1 MKILRKS
8 IAILLAIAM
17 ILSVMSIG
25 VFAAET
31 PKVTV
36 SFAVDKTQVKIG
48 GSVLV
53 SVNVIASQN
62 DLATSF
68 TSVKVGYDSTNYS
81 AEVVSSEAGVTAT
94 VDPGTN
100 ELKAGTTAAFT
111 LRASEITFAKFRL
124 TPKVTSEVASKEIL
138 TIGENPAK
146 FMAADYSAYDTTV
159 GSSPLVAI
167 KQGFDVASAVAVKDS
182 TEVTKAAPIAVGI
195 GTTLA
200 KAVEGVTA
208 TLKDSTGT
216 KTDIGYTIDW
226 DENTNY
232 KPDDTAAAQE
242 VTGKVSVDGTKT
254 ANATAE
260 PVQVKAYIKVGK
272 IALDEEGVVVDTI
285 TAKTYQK
292 AADDATVKSISA
304 ADVATAVNNEYRTVD
319 VKKGEYTGKA
329 NISWSA
335 ASDAAPLDLTKV
347 TDDEGNSANVVT
359 LTGTLTVPD
368 NSEYFKNGT
377 SDKTVTMNVKVV
389 PAEIT
394 GSKFSVDNAAQYGN
408 AKVTFTIPGAEVN
421 GKKVTAYMYT
431 QLTTDGKIDETSLA
445 KKDKVEGK
453 VNTDEIKATVTSEE
467 GAPVTYEDYTGSL
480 QFPSFDSLG
489 LTTNNKFYVVLKVD
503 TATVKNG
510 EDMYVESYVLPESN
524 RRPGSSGGNSGG
536 TVVVK
541 KHDVKVTE
549 GTNGTATVDK
559 EAKVG
564 DTVKVDVKPN
574 EGYKVKEI
582 IVKTADGK
590 TVEVDQ
596 KNRTFVMPDG
606 DVTVEVVYEEGTEE
620 PTVADGKFTDVPDT
634 FWAAADIYTLKEAGI
649 INGKSD
655 KEFDPEGKVTR
666 AEFTKMIVNLF
677 GVKASQNTV
686 AFTDCKADDWFTP
699 FVAAAVEAGY
709 VKGITDTE
717 FAPDKTITREE
728 ACTILGRAYAK
739 TSDKALNFTDASGIS
754 DFATAYVALLVD
766 MGYVNGYEDGT
777 FLPKNEITRAE
788 AAKII
793 ASAFRAA
800 EKAKTEVTEDKTEAK
815 DNADADVKADD
826 KTDAKADDKAEVK
839 ADDKTDAKADA
850 KTDAKADNGEKPEK

>member
-1 MKILRKS
+1 MRNLKKISAVFLVV
-8 IAILLAIAM
+8 AMLLSLVTINVFADTNNV
-17 ILSVMSIG
+17 LSVK
-25 VFAAET
+25 FKAA
-31 PKVTV
+31 
-36 SFAVDKTQVKIG
+36 DKTTVVTSQKG
-48 GSVLV
+48 GKVVYADICVTPGEYDAIQIKFTSGAAAAINKKTDITLGEFPGAAATVVGNLLTLAFGEPGEKVVVTDETTPLATIKMTLPSTEGNKNIVDFTDKCNYTKLSVNSKPITFETISDGMIDILPTFTGTKAIPSEAAVEVGVGADIASVLK
-53 SVNVIASQN
+53 SKNI
-62 DLATSF
+62 
-68 TSVKVGYDSTNYS
+68 
-81 AEVVSSEAGVTAT
+81 TAT
-94 VDPGTN
+94 VTNGKTAGETDYKAETGYAITNWTDTSATKYDINDP
-100 ELKAGTTAAFT
+100 KAGTYTFTGTVTGDSENKAAQFET
-111 LRASEITFAKFRL
+111 LPTEA
-124 TPKVTSEVASKEIL
+124 VTV
-138 TIGENPAK
+138 
-146 FMAADYSAYDTTV
+146 TV
-159 GSSPLVAI
+159 GQIDLSSTAENKGFTIADVEPLVYQKTEAKDGETHSVTADAI
-167 KQGFDVASAVAVKDS
+167 KEAANNTENKKKTTTITNSNDKIAKETANIVWDVKEGASLNTDVL
-182 TEVTKAAPIAVGI
+182 
-195 GTTLA
+195 TTTDESNKVVL
-200 KAVEGVTA
+200 EGVV
-208 TLKDSTGT
+208 STT
-216 KTDIGYTIDW
+216 
-226 DENTNY
+226 EPTNY
-232 KPDDTAAAQE
+232 K
-242 VTGKVSVDGTKT
+242 
-254 ANATAE
+254 
-260 PVQVKAYIKVGK
+260 
-272 IALDEEGVVVDTI
+272 
-285 TAKTYQK
+285 
-292 AADDATVKSISA
+292 
-304 ADVATAVNNEYRTVD
+304 
-319 VKKGEYTGKA
+319 
-329 NISWSA
+329 
-335 ASDAAPLDLTKV
+335 
-347 TDDEGNSANVVT
+347 NSAKIT
-359 LTGTLTVPD
+359 M
-368 NSEYFKNGT
+368 
-377 SDKTVTMNVKVV
+377 TVTVV

-421 GKKVTAYMYT
+421 GKKVSAYMYT
-431 QLTTDGKIDETSLA
+431 KLTTDGKIDESSLVA
-445 KKDKVEGK
+445 NSKVE
-453 VNTDEIKATVTSEE
+453 TEEITAEVSSEE
-467 GAPVTYEDYTGSL
+467 GATPVTYKDYTGSL
-480 QFPSFDSLG
+480 QFASFDSLG
-489 LTTNNKFYVVLKVD
+489 LKTNDKFYVVLKVD

-739 TSDKALNFTDASGIS
+739 TSDKALNFTDASEIS

-800 EKAKTEVTEDKTEAK
+800 EKAKTEV
-815 DNADADVKADD
+815 
-826 KTDAKADDKAEVK
+826 K

-850 KTDAKADNGEKPEK
+850 KTDAKADNGETPEK

>member
-1 MKILRKS
+1 MKFLKKGF
-8 IAILLAIAM
+8 AFLLVFAVLI
-17 ILSVMSIG
+17 SSIG
-25 VFAAET
+25 VGVFATPADDDIVGLYITRDNENVGQGRDVTYTLAFKALKQDSFKLNSGQIVVQFDKDKYSVSVPEILAEAQQSDVAIQNG
-31 PKVTV
+31 KVTIMPTPATGFSATNSGTLMMKLKFTVAANAEAATGV
-36 SFAVDKTQVKIG
+36 SPFTVTKAKAADAEDIDVKTYIDTVPTINILAADKITG
-48 GSVLV
+48 T
-53 SVNVIASQN
+53 A
-62 DLATSF
+62 
-68 TSVKVGYDSTNYS
+68 
-81 AEVVSSEAGVTAT
+81 TAT
-94 VDPGTN
+94 VTDKTIGTDVKDILPATVQVTTSEKNSAVVGTQVSVEWDTAEFNNKLLTEQTVTGTIKVTDPITVAEN
-100 ELKAGTTAAFT
+100 LKATAKVTLKPIAGTVPTDLKAD
-111 LRASEITFAKFRL
+111 LKQ
-124 TPKVTSEVASKEIL
+124 PKVAPSTAEEKL
-138 TIGENPAK
+138 N
-146 FMAADYSAYDTTV
+146 
-159 GSSPLVAI
+159 
-167 KQGFDVASAVAVKDS
+167 AVKDIL
-182 TEVTKAAPIAVGI
+182 P
-195 GTTLA
+195 TTLD
-200 KAVEGVTA
+200 
-208 TLKDSTGT
+208 LKQGDI
-216 KTDIGYTIDW
+216 TD
-226 DENTNY
+226 
-232 KPDDTAAAQE
+232 
-242 VTGKVSVDGTKT
+242 KVSVTW
-254 ANATAE
+254 N
-260 PVQVKAYIKVGK
+260 
-272 IALDEEGVVVDTI
+272 
-285 TAKTYQK
+285 
-292 AADDATVKSISA
+292 DATTYPTTNAIGDKFTVKGNVN
-304 ADVATAVNNEYRTVD
+304 ADSENGLFKFAATAVEA
-319 VKKGEYTGKA
+319 E
-329 NISWSA
+329 
-335 ASDAAPLDLTKV
+335 V
-347 TDDEGNSANVVT
+347 TIVTPEVEG
-359 LTGTLTVPD
+359 GT
-368 NSEYFKNGT
+368 
-377 SDKTVTMNVKVV
+377 
-389 PAEIT
+389 IT
-394 GSKFSVDNAAQYGN
+394 VDNAAKYGN
-408 AKVTFTIPGAEVN
+408 ATVKFTIPAAAGLKKDDEITASIYAQDGATKGIAATALETSAPIKVTEEETGKEYTNSIKFSSFDTLKLDTNNVFYVKVFVN
-421 GKKVTAYMYT
+421 GAPLLNGT
-431 QLTTDGKIDETSLA
+431 GKDA
-445 KKDKVEGK
+445 KD
-453 VNTDEIKATVTSEE
+453 
-467 GAPVTYEDYTGSL
+467 
-480 QFPSFDSLG
+480 
-489 LTTNNKFYVVLKVD
+489 
-503 TATVKNG
+503 
-510 EDMYVESYVLPESN
+510 YVESYVLPESN
-524 RRPGSSGGNSGG
+524 RRPNNGGGNSGG

-620 PTVADGKFTDVPDT
+620 PTVSDGKFTDVPDT

-826 KTDAKADDKAEVK
+826 KTDAKADDKTEVK

-850 KTDAKADNGEKPEK
+850 KTDAKADDGETPEK

>member
-1 MKILRKS
+1 MKFLKKGF
-8 IAILLAIAM
+8 AFLLVFAVLI
-17 ILSVMSIG
+17 SSIG
-25 VFAAET
+25 VGVFATPADDDIVGLYITRDNENVGQGRDVTYTLVFKALKQDNVNLNSAQIVVKFDKDKYTVSVPEILAEAKTNEIGTADGEVSLFTT
-31 PKVTV
+31 PSNGFIAKNTGTLMMKLKFTVAANAEAATGVSPFTVTTAKPLDTEDIDVKTYIDTVPTINILAADKITGTATATVTDKTIGTDVKDILPATVQVTTSEKNSAVVGTQVSVEWDTTEFNNKLLTEQTVTGTIKVKDPITVAENLKATAKVTLKPITV
-36 SFAVDKTQVKIG
+36 ATVPVQTIEVPTQETAPTGDAIKTLLAKYLPAKFTMENADKTISDEFEIDWTNAVYTDFNNTLNATYNITGGKVKAKTG
-48 GSVLV
+48 
-53 SVNVIASQN
+53 AKFTFTN
-62 DLATSF
+62 DS
-68 TSVKVGYDSTNYS
+68 
-81 AEVVSSEAGVTAT
+81 VTAT
-94 VDPGTN
+94 V
-100 ELKAGTTAAFT
+100 
-111 LRASEITFAKFRL
+111 
-124 TPKVTSEVASKEIL
+124 
-138 TIGENPAK
+138 
-146 FMAADYSAYDTTV
+146 TV
-159 GSSPLVAI
+159 VP
-167 KQGFDVASAVAVKDS
+167 
-182 TEVTKAAPIAVGI
+182 
-195 GTTLA
+195 
-200 KAVEGVTA
+200 
-208 TLKDSTGT
+208 
-216 KTDIGYTIDW
+216 
-226 DENTNY
+226 N
-232 KPDDTAAAQE
+232 
-242 VTGKVSVDGTKT
+242 
-254 ANATAE
+254 
-260 PVQVKAYIKVGK
+260 K
-272 IALDEEGVVVDTI
+272 IE
-285 TAKTYQK
+285 
-292 AADDATVKSISA
+292 
-304 ADVATAVNNEYRTVD
+304 
-319 VKKGEYTGKA
+319 
-329 NISWSA
+329 
-335 ASDAAPLDLTKV
+335 
-347 TDDEGNSANVVT
+347 
-359 LTGTLTVPD
+359 
-368 NSEYFKNGT
+368 NGT
-377 SDKTVTMNVKVV
+377 IK
-389 PAEIT
+389 
-394 GSKFSVDNAAQYGN
+394 VDNASQYGN
-408 AKVTFTIPGAEVN
+408 AKVTFVVPEGTTINDGVTVEIYKAT
-421 GKKVTAYMYT
+421 KKE
-431 QLTTDGKIDETSLA
+431 DGTYELGDQITKKDSNKNDLA
-445 KKDKVEGK
+445 PVKVEKDKVAVGK
-453 VNTDEIKATVTSEE
+453 ENTVTM
-467 GAPVTYEDYTGSL
+467 
-480 QFPSFDSLG
+480 PSFDTLG
-489 LTTNNKFYVVLKVD
+489 LTTNEYFGIKVKVD
-503 TATVKNG
+503 SAYMFNNTGVKDSEG
-510 EDMYVESYVLPESN
+510 KDIQEEEVYSYVLPESN
-524 RRPGSSGGNSGG
+524 RRPNNGGGNSGG

-800 EKAKTEVTEDKTEAK
+800 EKAKTEV
-815 DNADADVKADD
+815 
-826 KTDAKADDKAEVK
+826 K

-850 KTDAKADNGEKPEK
+850 KTDAKADNGETPEK

>member
-167 KQGFDVASAVAVKDS
+167 KQGFDVSSAVAVKDS
-182 TEVTKAAPIAVGI
+182 TEVTNAAPIAVGI

-200 KAVEGVTA
+200 KAVEDVTA

-232 KPDDTAAAQE
+232 KPDDTAAVQE

-304 ADVATAVNNEYRTVD
+304 ADVAAAVNNEYRTVD

-347 TDDEGNSANVVT
+347 TDDGNSANVVT

-377 SDKTVTMNVKVV
+377 SVKTVTMNVKVV
-389 PAEIT
+389 PAEIS

-408 AKVTFTIPGAEVN
+408 AKVTFTIPGKDVT
-421 GKKVTAYMYT
+421 GKKVTAYLYNKVPT
-431 QLTTDGKIDETSLA
+431 KFDGTTEDGAVDMAETEAITLES
-445 KKDKVEGK
+445 KDGV
-453 VNTDEIKATVTSEE
+453 
-467 GAPVTYEDYTGSL
+467 YEDYTGSL
-480 QFPSFDSLG
+480 QFKSFDTLK
-489 LTTNNKFYVVLKVD
+489 LKTNDKFYVVVKAGDSKVTYKVFDENHVTED
-503 TATVKNG
+503 T
-510 EDMYVESYVLPESN
+510 DFYVESYVLPESN
-524 RRPGSSGGNSGG
+524 RRPNNGGG

-739 TSDKALNFTDASGIS
+739 TSDKALNFTDASEIS

-800 EKAKTEVTEDKTEAK
+800 EKAKTEV
-815 DNADADVKADD
+815 
-826 KTDAKADDKAEVK
+826 K

-850 KTDAKADNGEKPEK
+850 KTDAKADNGETPEK

>member
-1 MKILRKS
+1 MRNLKKISAVFLVV
-8 IAILLAIAM
+8 AMLLSLVTINVFADTNNV
-17 ILSVMSIG
+17 LSVK
-25 VFAAET
+25 FKAA
-31 PKVTV
+31 
-36 SFAVDKTQVKIG
+36 DKTTVVTSQKG
-48 GSVLV
+48 GKVVYADICVTPGEYDAIQIKFTSGAAAAINKKTDITLGEFPGAAATVVGNLLTLAFGEPGEKVVVTDETTPLATIKMTLPSTEGNKNIVDFTDKCNYTKLSVNSKPITFETISDGMIDILPTFTGTKAIPSEAAVEVGVGADIASVLK
-53 SVNVIASQN
+53 SKNI
-62 DLATSF
+62 
-68 TSVKVGYDSTNYS
+68 
-81 AEVVSSEAGVTAT
+81 TAT
-94 VDPGTN
+94 VTNGKTAGETDYKAETGYAITNWTDTSATKYDINDP
-100 ELKAGTTAAFT
+100 KAGTYTFTGTVTGDSENKAAQFET
-111 LRASEITFAKFRL
+111 LPTEA
-124 TPKVTSEVASKEIL
+124 VTV
-138 TIGENPAK
+138 
-146 FMAADYSAYDTTV
+146 TV
-159 GSSPLVAI
+159 GQIDLSSTAENKGFTIADVEPLVYQKTEAKDGETHSVTADAI
-167 KQGFDVASAVAVKDS
+167 KEAANNTENKKKTTTITNSNDKIAKETANIVWDVKEGASLNTDVL
-182 TEVTKAAPIAVGI
+182 
-195 GTTLA
+195 TTTDESNKVVL
-200 KAVEGVTA
+200 EGVV
-208 TLKDSTGT
+208 STT
-216 KTDIGYTIDW
+216 
-226 DENTNY
+226 EPTNY
-232 KPDDTAAAQE
+232 K
-242 VTGKVSVDGTKT
+242 
-254 ANATAE
+254 
-260 PVQVKAYIKVGK
+260 
-272 IALDEEGVVVDTI
+272 
-285 TAKTYQK
+285 
-292 AADDATVKSISA
+292 
-304 ADVATAVNNEYRTVD
+304 
-319 VKKGEYTGKA
+319 
-329 NISWSA
+329 
-335 ASDAAPLDLTKV
+335 
-347 TDDEGNSANVVT
+347 NSAKIT
-359 LTGTLTVPD
+359 M
-368 NSEYFKNGT
+368 
-377 SDKTVTMNVKVV
+377 TVTVV
-389 PAEIT
+389 PAKVD
-394 GSKFSVDNAAQYGN
+394 GSFSVDNAAQYGN
-408 AKVTFTIPGAEVN
+408 AKVTFTIPGKDVT
-421 GKKVTAYMYT
+421 GKKVTAYLYNKVPT
-431 QLTTDGKIDETSLA
+431 KFDGTTEDGAVDMAETEAITLES
-445 KKDKVEGK
+445 KDGV
-453 VNTDEIKATVTSEE
+453 
-467 GAPVTYEDYTGSL
+467 YEDYTGSL
-480 QFPSFDSLG
+480 QFKSFDTLK
-489 LTTNNKFYVVLKVD
+489 LKTNDKFYVVVKAGDSKVTYKVFDENHVTED
-503 TATVKNG
+503 T
-510 EDMYVESYVLPESN
+510 DFYVESYVLPESN
-524 RRPGSSGGNSGG
+524 RRPNNGGGNSGG

-620 PTVADGKFTDVPDT
+620 PTVVDGKFTDVPDT

-739 TSDKALNFTDASGIS
+739 TSDKALNFTDASEIS

-800 EKAKTEVTEDKTEAK
+800 EKAKTEV
-815 DNADADVKADD
+815 
-826 KTDAKADDKAEVK
+826 K

-850 KTDAKADNGEKPEK
+850 KTDAKADNGETPEK

>member
-1 MKILRKS
+1 MRSFKKIS
-8 IAILLAIAM
+8 AIVLTVAM
-17 ILSVMSIG
+17 ILSVVSISA
-25 VFAAET
+25 FAALGGTYDYNATYAIKNSSNKAITATKANKDVYVDVFVTANEYKNLAVTYAPLGNVVASDITVNYANYNEDGLVNPTNGQIKLAWTGKVVVTADKPLATIKIKVPADAAVGET
-31 PKVTV
+31 KLLEMKG
-36 SFAVDKTQVKIG
+36 FAVTANNESGNVDKDKWTNATINVAESFNVNHYSKAYTAGIGTSAADIIAALGDTATAYENADEATGKNAKVKVG
-48 GSVLV
+48 AWTAPTDFNADDTSKTYAFTAPVLV
-53 SVNVIASQN
+53 DENEDSLANVTANQTATATVTLGKI
-62 DLATSF
+62 DLATDTAVTTDAPSEKDYML
-68 TSVKVGYDSTNYS
+68 SKNAG
-81 AEVVSSEAGVTAT
+81 EV
-94 VDPGTN
+94 
-100 ELKAGTTAAFT
+100 KAGTAI
-111 LRASEITFAKFRL
+111 ASELPKTVKIKKGDKYEEEAAVTWTVKEGSKTELDL
-124 TPKVTSEVASKEIL
+124 TKLTSE
-138 TIGENPAK
+138 
-146 FMAADYSAYDTTV
+146 DTTNIVTLV
-159 GSSPLVAI
+159 GTITP
-167 KQGFDVASAVAVKDS
+167 SA
-182 TEVTKAAPIAVGI
+182 TNTNY
-195 GTTLA
+195 
-200 KAVEGVTA
+200 
-208 TLKDSTGT
+208 TGT
-216 KTDIGYTIDW
+216 KTV
-226 DENTNY
+226 EC
-232 KPDDTAAAQE
+232 
-242 VTGKVSVDGTKT
+242 
-254 ANATAE
+254 
-260 PVQVKAYIKVGK
+260 
-272 IALDEEGVVVDTI
+272 
-285 TAKTYQK
+285 
-292 AADDATVKSISA
+292 
-304 ADVATAVNNEYRTVD
+304 VA
-319 VKKGEYTGKA
+319 
-329 NISWSA
+329 
-335 ASDAAPLDLTKV
+335 
-347 TDDEGNSANVVT
+347 
-359 LTGTLTVPD
+359 
-368 NSEYFKNGT
+368 
-377 SDKTVTMNVKVV
+377 KVV

-394 GSKFSVDNAAQYGN
+394 GSKFSVDNAAQYGE
-408 AKVTFTIPGAEVN
+408 AEVTFTIPGAEVN

-431 QLTTDGKIDETSLA
+431 KLTTDGKIDETSLA

-510 EDMYVESYVLPESN
+510 EDMYVESYVLPEPN
-524 RRPGSSGGNSGG
+524 RRPNNGGGNSGG

-739 TSDKALNFTDASGIS
+739 TSDKALNFTDASEIS

-800 EKAKTEVTEDKTEAK
+800 EKAKTEV
-815 DNADADVKADD
+815 
-826 KTDAKADDKAEVK
+826 K

-850 KTDAKADNGEKPEK
+850 KTDAKADNGETPEK

>member
-1 MKILRKS
+1 MSKLKRS
-8 IAILLAIAM
+8 SAIVLVIAM
-17 ILSVMSIG
+17 LFSLLSINA
-25 VFAAET
+25 FAT
-31 PKVTV
+31 PTASV
-36 SFAVDKTQVKIG
+36 SFKFKQGTTEV
-48 GSVLV
+48 
-53 SVNVIASQN
+53 
-62 DLATSF
+62 
-68 TSVKVGYDSTNYS
+68 TSVKAGATVSVEIYVTPGKYTSISMSMNALTDIQEDDVKIDESIMTVGNIDGKYIGLDSKIGK
-81 AEVVSSEAGVTAT
+81 EVSSTTGKKVITVGNSPLATVTITIPADTKLESVDLLHFTDMACNDEADQDTGIESSVKATVGVTPVFTATTAKPFKAGVETPEVTVGLDTDKGTALNGITAT
-94 VDPGTN
+94 VYGTD
-100 ELKAGTTAAFT
+100 TA
-111 LRASEITFAKFRL
+111 K
-124 TPKVTSEVASKEIL
+124 EVE
-138 TIGENPAK
+138 P
-146 FMAADYSAYDTTV
+146 
-159 GSSPLVAI
+159 
-167 KQGFDVASAVAVKDS
+167 
-182 TEVTKAAPIAVGI
+182 
-195 GTTLA
+195 
-200 KAVEGVTA
+200 
-208 TLKDSTGT
+208 
-216 KTDIGYTIDW
+216 GYTISW
-226 DENTNY
+226 KEESTPAYNPKAAGSY
-232 KPDDTAAAQE
+232 KFKGD
-242 VTGKVSVDGTKT
+242 VVIDGNG
-254 ANATAE
+254 AATATTLTDAIT
-260 PVQVKAYIKVGK
+260 VTVKVDK
-272 IALDEEGVVVDTI
+272 INV
-285 TAKTYQK
+285 
-292 AADDATVKSISA
+292 ADDATIAAVENLQYQKTENDGTVAEATILADAAKRKTVK
-304 ADVATAVNNEYRTVD
+304 AT
-319 VKKGEYTGKA
+319 KGEYSTDLELSNWATSGATKTLDSKTLTTYDETTKAPKA
-329 NISWSA
+329 NFVTITA
-335 ASDAAPLDLTKV
+335 DATAKSDDKNFKGTKQV
-347 TDDEGNSANVVT
+347 TFYAV
-359 LTGTLTVPD
+359 
-368 NSEYFKNGT
+368 
-377 SDKTVTMNVKVV
+377 VV
-389 PAEIT
+389 PAEIS

-408 AKVTFTIPGAEVN
+408 AKVAFTIPGAEVN
-421 GKKVTAYMYT
+421 GKKVSAYMYT
-431 QLTTDGKIDETSLA
+431 KLTTDGKVDETSLVA
-445 KKDKVEGK
+445 NSKVE
-453 VNTDEIKATVTSEE
+453 TEEITAEVSSEE
-467 GAPVTYEDYTGSL
+467 GATPVTYKDYTGSL
-480 QFPSFDSLG
+480 QFASFDSLG
-489 LTTNNKFYVVLKVD
+489 LKTNDKFYVVLKVD

-524 RRPGSSGGNSGG
+524 RRPNNGGGNSGG

-620 PTVADGKFTDVPDT
+620 PTVSDGKFTDVPDT

-739 TSDKALNFTDASGIS
+739 TSDKALSFTDSSEIS

-850 KTDAKADNGEKPEK
+850 KTDAKADDGETPEK

>member
-1 MKILRKS
+1 MNKLKRS
-8 IAILLAIAM
+8 SAIVLVIAM
-17 ILSVMSIG
+17 LFSLLSINA
-25 VFAAET
+25 FAT
-31 PKVTV
+31 PTASV
-36 SFAVDKTQVKIG
+36 SFKVKQG
-48 GSVLV
+48 NAEV
-53 SVNVIASQN
+53 
-62 DLATSF
+62 
-68 TSVKVGYDSTNYS
+68 TSVKAGATVSVEVYVTQGEYKSVSLGLTALSNVDEENVSVDSNVFGDAIISENSIGIDSKIGKPNAEGVKTITIGNTPVATINITIPASTTDTNVNLLSIYDASCKYADGSMATIDKTVKATVGVTPVFT
-81 AEVVSSEAGVTAT
+81 ATTAKPFKAGVETSEVTVGLDTDKDTALDGITAT
-94 VDPGTN
+94 VYGTN
-100 ELKAGTTAAFT
+100 TA
-111 LRASEITFAKFRL
+111 K
-124 TPKVTSEVASKEIL
+124 EVE
-138 TIGENPAK
+138 P
-146 FMAADYSAYDTTV
+146 
-159 GSSPLVAI
+159 
-167 KQGFDVASAVAVKDS
+167 
-182 TEVTKAAPIAVGI
+182 
-195 GTTLA
+195 
-200 KAVEGVTA
+200 
-208 TLKDSTGT
+208 
-216 KTDIGYTIDW
+216 GYTISWKEESTPAYNPKVAGSYEFKGDVVI
-226 DENTNY
+226 DGNG
-232 KPDDTAAAQE
+232 AAIAGKLTDAIT
-242 VTGKVSVDGTKT
+242 VTVKVD
-254 ANATAE
+254 
-260 PVQVKAYIKVGK
+260 K
-272 IALDEEGVVVDTI
+272 INV
-285 TAKTYQK
+285 
-292 AADDATVKSISA
+292 ADDATIAAVENLQYQKTENDGTVAEATILADAAKRKTVK
-304 ADVATAVNNEYRTVD
+304 AT
-319 VKKGEYTGKA
+319 KGEYSTDLELSNWATSGATKTLDSKTLTTYDETTKAPKA
-329 NISWSA
+329 NFVTITA
-335 ASDAAPLDLTKV
+335 DATAKSDDKNFKGTKQV
-347 TDDEGNSANVVT
+347 TFYAV
-359 LTGTLTVPD
+359 
-368 NSEYFKNGT
+368 
-377 SDKTVTMNVKVV
+377 VV

-408 AKVTFTIPGAEVN
+408 AKVAFTIPGAEVN
-421 GKKVTAYMYT
+421 GKKVSAYMYT
-431 QLTTDGKIDETSLA
+431 KLTTDGKVDETSLVNNS
-445 KKDKVEGK
+445 KVETEAITLESKDG
-453 VNTDEIKATVTSEE
+453 V
-467 GAPVTYEDYTGSL
+467 YEDYTGSL
-480 QFPSFDSLG
+480 QFASFDSLG
-489 LTTNNKFYVVLKVD
+489 LKTNDKFYVVLKVD

-524 RRPGSSGGNSGG
+524 RRPNNGGGNGGG

-739 TSDKALNFTDASGIS
+739 TSDKALNFTDASEIS

-800 EKAKTEVTEDKTEAK
+800 EKAKTEVKADDKTDAK
-815 DNADADVKADD
+815 ADADVKADD
-826 KTDAKADDKAEVK
+826 KTDAKADDKTEVK

-850 KTDAKADNGEKPEK
+850 KTDAKADDGETPEK

>member
-1 MKILRKS
+1 MRNLKKIS
-8 IAILLAIAM
+8 AIFLVIAM
-17 ILSVMSIG
+17 LFSLVTVN
-25 VFAAET
+25 VFADGEDVTIDLEVSKTSVGQGKSFDLTVYYTYNSGESILATTHGFKLSYNVDATIEDLSTSDMLYDKAGANASTINEAKRNIVINGLNGNVTATKTAVSKFKFTVAET
-31 PKVTV
+31 ASTSTPVQFTLSNFGYTTQAGALTTKVNTTPTV
-36 SFAVDKTQVKIG
+36 QVKKAFTVQSYTAPAVQSANLGDKVSDIVAKLNALEIEVKG
-48 GSVLV
+48 DPADTEAVGTLKATDWACDELANVETVETSKEYTFKGNLV
-53 SVNVIASQN
+53 GNDTITVPDAKKQVEVKVNVGKI
-62 DLATSF
+62 DLATDTAVTTDAPSEKDYML
-68 TSVKVGYDSTNYS
+68 SKNAG
-81 AEVVSSEAGVTAT
+81 EV
-94 VDPGTN
+94 
-100 ELKAGTTAAFT
+100 KAGTAI
-111 LRASEITFAKFRL
+111 ASELPTTVKIKKGDKYEEEATVAWAPKAGSKTELDL
-124 TPKVTSEVASKEIL
+124 TKLTSE
-138 TIGENPAK
+138 
-146 FMAADYSAYDTTV
+146 DTTNIVTLV
-159 GSSPLVAI
+159 GTITP
-167 KQGFDVASAVAVKDS
+167 SA
-182 TEVTKAAPIAVGI
+182 TNTNY
-195 GTTLA
+195 
-200 KAVEGVTA
+200 
-208 TLKDSTGT
+208 TGT
-216 KTDIGYTIDW
+216 KTV
-226 DENTNY
+226 EC
-232 KPDDTAAAQE
+232 
-242 VTGKVSVDGTKT
+242 
-254 ANATAE
+254 
-260 PVQVKAYIKVGK
+260 
-272 IALDEEGVVVDTI
+272 
-285 TAKTYQK
+285 
-292 AADDATVKSISA
+292 
-304 ADVATAVNNEYRTVD
+304 VA
-319 VKKGEYTGKA
+319 
-329 NISWSA
+329 
-335 ASDAAPLDLTKV
+335 
-347 TDDEGNSANVVT
+347 
-359 LTGTLTVPD
+359 
-368 NSEYFKNGT
+368 
-377 SDKTVTMNVKVV
+377 KVV

-394 GSKFSVDNAAQYGN
+394 GSKFSVDNAAQYGE
-408 AKVTFTIPGAEVN
+408 AEVTFTIPGAEVN

-431 QLTTDGKIDETSLA
+431 KLTTDGKIDETSLA

-510 EDMYVESYVLPESN
+510 EDMYVESYVLPEPN
-524 RRPGSSGGNSGG
+524 RRPNNGGGNSGG

-739 TSDKALNFTDASGIS
+739 TSDKALNFTDASEIS

-800 EKAKTEVTEDKTEAK
+800 EKAKTEV
-815 DNADADVKADD
+815 
-826 KTDAKADDKAEVK
+826 K

-850 KTDAKADNGEKPEK
+850 KTDAKADNGETPEK

>member
-1 MKILRKS
+1 MRNLRKIS
-8 IAILLAIAM
+8 AIVLVIAM
-17 ILSVMSIG
+17 MFSLMAINAFAEDSTAVSISFKVKANGEKVSSAKVGTKVSVEVYITPGEYSAISGRFLALNNVAEADVKVDKDVLAAPIITDNKIFVEGATASKNFIVTEKPIMTIDITIPETTESSLDLVTIDKIG
-25 VFAAET
+25 ANDKNMEKISGIDKTVKATVGVTPTFTAKTAKPFKAGVET
-31 PKVTV
+31 SEVTV
-36 SFAVDKTQVKIG
+36 GLDTDKDTALNGI
-48 GSVLV
+48 
-53 SVNVIASQN
+53 
-62 DLATSF
+62 
-68 TSVKVGYDSTNYS
+68 
-81 AEVVSSEAGVTAT
+81 TAT
-94 VDPGTN
+94 VYGTD
-100 ELKAGTTAAFT
+100 TAKEVESDYAISWKEST
-111 LRASEITFAKFRL
+111 PAYN
-124 TPKVTSEVASKEIL
+124 PKVAGSYEFKGDVVIDGNGAATATTLTDAITVTVKVDKINVADDATIAAVENLQYQKTENDGTVAEATIL
-138 TIGENPAK
+138 ADAAK
-146 FMAADYSAYDTTV
+146 RTTV
-159 GSSPLVAI
+159 KATKGEYSENLDLSDWTITGAKTLDT
-167 KQGFDVASAVAVKDS
+167 K
-182 TEVTKAAPIAVGI
+182 TLTTYNETTKAP
-195 GTTLA
+195 
-200 KAVEGVTA
+200 
-208 TLKDSTGT
+208 
-216 KTDIGYTIDW
+216 
-226 DENTNY
+226 
-232 KPDDTAAAQE
+232 
-242 VTGKVSVDGTKT
+242 T
-254 ANATAE
+254 ANF
-260 PVQVKAYIKVGK
+260 V
-272 IALDEEGVVVDTI
+272 TI
-285 TAKTYQK
+285 TAKAK
-292 AADDATVKSISA
+292 AKDNA
-304 ADVATAVNNEYRTVD
+304 EFF
-319 VKKGEYTGKA
+319 KGET
-329 NISWSA
+329 
-335 ASDAAPLDLTKV
+335 
-347 TDDEGNSANVVT
+347 
-359 LTGTLTVPD
+359 
-368 NSEYFKNGT
+368 
-377 SDKTVTMNVKVV
+377 TVTFYAVVV
-389 PAEIT
+389 PAEIS

-421 GKKVTAYMYT
+421 GKKVSAYMYT
-431 QLTTDGKIDETSLA
+431 KLTPDGKIDETSLVA
-445 KKDKVEGK
+445 NSKVETEAITAE
-453 VNTDEIKATVTSEE
+453 VSSEE
-467 GAPVTYEDYTGSL
+467 GATPVTYKDYTGSL
-480 QFPSFDSLG
+480 QFASFDSLG
-489 LTTNNKFYVVLKVD
+489 LKTNDKFYVVLKVD

-524 RRPGSSGGNSGG
+524 RRPNNGGGNGGG

-541 KHDVKVTE
+541 KHDIKVTE

-559 EAKVG
+559 DAKVG

-574 EGYKVKEI
+574 DGYKVKEI

-739 TSDKALNFTDASGIS
+739 TSDKALNFTDASEIS

-788 AAKII
+788 ATKII

-800 EKAKTEVTEDKTEAK
+800 EKAKTEVNEDKTDAK

-826 KTDAKADDKAEVK
+826 KTDAKADDNAEVK

-850 KTDAKADNGEKPEK
+850 KTDAKADDGETPEK

>member
-1 MKILRKS
+1 MRSFKKIS
-8 IAILLAIAM
+8 AIVLTVAM
-17 ILSVMSIG
+17 ILSVVSISA
-25 VFAAET
+25 FAALGGTYEYNATYAIKNSSNKAITATKADKDVYVDVFVT
-31 PKVTV
+31 PNEYKSLAVTYAPLGTV
-36 SFAVDKTQVKIG
+36 SASDITVNYANYNEDGLVNPTNGQIKLAWTGKLVVTADKPLATIKIKVPAAAAVGKTNLLEMKGFAVSANKESGNVDKAKWTNATIDVAESFNVNHYSKAYTAGIGTSADAIITALGDTAMAYEKADETDETGKKAEVKVG
-48 GSVLV
+48 PWTAPADFNADDTSKTYAFTAPVLV
-53 SVNVIASQN
+53 EANEDSLANVTANQTATATVTLGKI
-62 DLATSF
+62 DLATDTAVTTDAPSEKDYMLSK
-68 TSVKVGYDSTNYS
+68 TASEVKAGTDI
-81 AEVVSSEAGVTAT
+81 ASELPTTVKIKKGDKYEEEAT
-94 VDPGTN
+94 VAWA
-100 ELKAGTTAAFT
+100 LKAGSKAE
-111 LRASEITFAKFRL
+111 LDL
-124 TPKVTSEVASKEIL
+124 TKLTSE
-138 TIGENPAK
+138 
-146 FMAADYSAYDTTV
+146 DTTNIVTLV
-159 GSSPLVAI
+159 GTITP
-167 KQGFDVASAVAVKDS
+167 SA
-182 TEVTKAAPIAVGI
+182 TK
-195 GTTLA
+195 TNY
-200 KAVEGVTA
+200 
-208 TLKDSTGT
+208 TGT
-216 KTDIGYTIDW
+216 KTV
-226 DENTNY
+226 EC
-232 KPDDTAAAQE
+232 
-242 VTGKVSVDGTKT
+242 
-254 ANATAE
+254 
-260 PVQVKAYIKVGK
+260 
-272 IALDEEGVVVDTI
+272 
-285 TAKTYQK
+285 
-292 AADDATVKSISA
+292 
-304 ADVATAVNNEYRTVD
+304 VA
-319 VKKGEYTGKA
+319 
-329 NISWSA
+329 
-335 ASDAAPLDLTKV
+335 
-347 TDDEGNSANVVT
+347 
-359 LTGTLTVPD
+359 
-368 NSEYFKNGT
+368 
-377 SDKTVTMNVKVV
+377 KVV

-408 AKVTFTIPGAEVN
+408 AKVAFTIPGAEVN
-421 GKKVTAYMYT
+421 GKKVSAYMYT
-431 QLTTDGKIDETSLA
+431 KLTTDGKIDETSLVA
-445 KKDKVEGK
+445 NSKVE
-453 VNTDEIKATVTSEE
+453 TEEITAEVSSEE
-467 GAPVTYEDYTGSL
+467 GATPVTYKDYTGSL
-480 QFPSFDSLG
+480 QFASFDSLG
-489 LTTNNKFYVVLKVD
+489 LKTNDKFYVVLKVD

-524 RRPGSSGGNSGG
+524 RRPNNGGGNSGG

-606 DVTVEVVYEEGTEE
+606 DVTVEVVYEEGTDE

-826 KTDAKADDKAEVK
+826 KTDAKADDKTEVK

-850 KTDAKADNGEKPEK
+850 KTDAKADNGETPEK

>member
-1 MKILRKS
+1 MKILKKS
-8 IAILLAIAM
+8 LAILLAVTM
-17 ILSVMSIG
+17 SLSVMAMSAYAEKAKVKAVVKILSGDTQKTEDKLINTTQQIKLGLYFTNESGEQVVGRKGAYGVGVTLPSGIIDNVVNEDENSAWSATLSSEKDYVDVGTMLTTQNNKFNGETPFVILTVKLKSIAVNTPYEFGIANTTSTLFPDCDVDATSKAKVSFFEETEIKSATEVTDKTVAYGADINTAGLPSEVSCATETTTGKTSTMNIG
-25 VFAAET
+25 VTWNLTEVKTAPTVTEGEKTINKLTDANKT
-31 PKVTV
+31 LRITGTLNPTAGIKNTANVKAIATVTITPIAGTVPTDVKADLKQPKV
-36 SFAVDKTQVKIG
+36 AP
-48 GSVLV
+48 
-53 SVNVIASQN
+53 
-62 DLATSF
+62 
-68 TSVKVGYDSTNYS
+68 STDEEKLN
-81 AEVVSSEAGVTAT
+81 
-94 VDPGTN
+94 
-100 ELKAGTTAAFT
+100 
-111 LRASEITFAKFRL
+111 
-124 TPKVTSEVASKEIL
+124 
-138 TIGENPAK
+138 
-146 FMAADYSAYDTTV
+146 
-159 GSSPLVAI
+159 
-167 KQGFDVASAVAVKDS
+167 AVKDIL
-182 TEVTKAAPIAVGI
+182 P
-195 GTTLA
+195 TTLD
-200 KAVEGVTA
+200 
-208 TLKDSTGT
+208 LKQGDI
-216 KTDIGYTIDW
+216 TD
-226 DENTNY
+226 
-232 KPDDTAAAQE
+232 
-242 VTGKVSVDGTKT
+242 KVSVTWND
-254 ANATAE
+254 ATAY
-260 PVQVKAYIKVGK
+260 PTTNAIGAKFKVKGNVN
-272 IALDEEGVVVDTI
+272 
-285 TAKTYQK
+285 
-292 AADDATVKSISA
+292 ADSENGLFKFA
-304 ADVATAVNNEYRTVD
+304 ATAVEA
-319 VKKGEYTGKA
+319 E
-329 NISWSA
+329 
-335 ASDAAPLDLTKV
+335 V
-347 TDDEGNSANVVT
+347 TIVTPEVEG
-359 LTGTLTVPD
+359 GT
-368 NSEYFKNGT
+368 
-377 SDKTVTMNVKVV
+377 
-389 PAEIT
+389 IT
-394 GSKFSVDNAAQYGN
+394 VDNAAKYGN
-408 AKVTFTIPGAEVN
+408 ATVKFTIPAAAGLKKDDEITASIYAQDGATKGIAATALETSAPIKVTEEEAGKDYTNSIKFSSFDTLKLDTNNVFYVKVFVN
-421 GKKVTAYMYT
+421 GAPLLNGT
-431 QLTTDGKIDETSLA
+431 GKDA
-445 KKDKVEGK
+445 KD
-453 VNTDEIKATVTSEE
+453 
-467 GAPVTYEDYTGSL
+467 
-480 QFPSFDSLG
+480 
-489 LTTNNKFYVVLKVD
+489 
-503 TATVKNG
+503 
-510 EDMYVESYVLPESN
+510 YVESYVLPESN
-524 RRPGSSGGNSGG
+524 RRPNNGGGNSGG

-590 TVEVDQ
+590 TIEVDQ

-739 TSDKALNFTDASGIS
+739 TSDKALNFTDASEIS

-800 EKAKTEVTEDKTEAK
+800 EKAKTEV
-815 DNADADVKADD
+815 
-826 KTDAKADDKAEVK
+826 K

-850 KTDAKADNGEKPEK
+850 KTDAKADNGETPEK

>member
-1 MKILRKS
+1 MRNLKKIS
-8 IAILLAIAM
+8 AIFLVIAM
-17 ILSVMSIG
+17 LFSLVTVN
-25 VFAAET
+25 VFADGEDVTIDLEVSKTSVGQGKSFDLTVYYTYNSGESILATTHGFKLSYNVDATIEDLSTSDMLYDKAGANASTINEAKRNIVINGLNGNVTATRTAVAKFKFTVAET
-31 PKVTV
+31 ASTSTPVQFTLSNFGYTTQAGALTTKVNTTPTV
-36 SFAVDKTQVKIG
+36 QVKKAFTVQSYTAPAVQSANLGDKVSDIVAKLNALEIEVKG
-48 GSVLV
+48 DPADTEAVGTLKATDWACDELANVETVETSKEYTFKGNLV
-53 SVNVIASQN
+53 GNDTITVPDAKKQVEVKVNVGKI
-62 DLATSF
+62 DLATDTAVTTDAPSEKDYML
-68 TSVKVGYDSTNYS
+68 SKNAG
-81 AEVVSSEAGVTAT
+81 EV
-94 VDPGTN
+94 
-100 ELKAGTTAAFT
+100 KAGTAI
-111 LRASEITFAKFRL
+111 ASELPATVKIKKGDKYEEEATVAWAPKAGSKAELDL
-124 TPKVTSEVASKEIL
+124 TKLTSEDKTNIVTL
-138 TIGENPAK
+138 VGTITP
-146 FMAADYSAYDTTV
+146 SATNTNY
-159 GSSPLVAI
+159 
-167 KQGFDVASAVAVKDS
+167 
-182 TEVTKAAPIAVGI
+182 
-195 GTTLA
+195 
-200 KAVEGVTA
+200 
-208 TLKDSTGT
+208 TGT
-216 KTDIGYTIDW
+216 KTV
-226 DENTNY
+226 EC
-232 KPDDTAAAQE
+232 
-242 VTGKVSVDGTKT
+242 
-254 ANATAE
+254 
-260 PVQVKAYIKVGK
+260 
-272 IALDEEGVVVDTI
+272 
-285 TAKTYQK
+285 
-292 AADDATVKSISA
+292 
-304 ADVATAVNNEYRTVD
+304 VA
-319 VKKGEYTGKA
+319 
-329 NISWSA
+329 
-335 ASDAAPLDLTKV
+335 
-347 TDDEGNSANVVT
+347 
-359 LTGTLTVPD
+359 
-368 NSEYFKNGT
+368 
-377 SDKTVTMNVKVV
+377 KVV

-408 AKVTFTIPGAEVN
+408 AKVAFTIPGAEVN
-421 GKKVTAYMYT
+421 GKKVSAYMYT
-431 QLTTDGKIDETSLA
+431 KLTTDGKIDETSLVA
-445 KKDKVEGK
+445 NSKVE
-453 VNTDEIKATVTSEE
+453 TEEITAEVSSEGGAT
-467 GAPVTYEDYTGSL
+467 PVTYKDYTGSL
-480 QFPSFDSLG
+480 QFASFDSLG
-489 LTTNNKFYVVLKVD
+489 LKTNDKFYVVLKVD

-524 RRPGSSGGNSGG
+524 RRPNNGGGNSGG

-826 KTDAKADDKAEVK
+826 KTDAKADDKTEVK

-850 KTDAKADNGEKPEK
+850 KTDAKADNGETPEK

>member
-1 MKILRKS
+1 MRSFKRIS
-8 IAILLAIAM
+8 AIVLVVAM
-17 ILSVMSIG
+17 LFSLITVSS
-25 VFAAET
+25 FAAENNF
-31 PKVTV
+31 KVSYKITNAVTGSEITSETGVKAGTEVNIDIMFSENEYNSIFAYFVAPVNLDSSKISV
-36 SFAVDKTQVKIG
+36 SDTTKFKAVLGASKLATDKLTIETDKFTSTKQ
-48 GSVLV
+48 
-53 SVNVIASQN
+53 VIASVKMTIPE
-62 DLATSF
+62 TSETTLKLLEF
-68 TSVKVGYDSTNYS
+68 DAETSDAQKPDFNSYTNESSDASVKVIPTFT
-81 AEVVSSEAGVTAT
+81 AKTAKPFKAGVETSEVTVGLDTDKDTALNGITAT
-94 VDPGTN
+94 VYGTD
-100 ELKAGTTAAFT
+100 TAKEVESNYAISWKEST
-111 LRASEITFAKFRL
+111 PAYN
-124 TPKVTSEVASKEIL
+124 PKVAGSYEFKGDVVID
-138 TIGENPAK
+138 GNG
-146 FMAADYSAYDTTV
+146 AATA
-159 GSSPLVAI
+159 
-167 KQGFDVASAVAVKDS
+167 
-182 TEVTKAAPIAVGI
+182 
-195 GTTLA
+195 TTLTDA
-200 KAVEGVTA
+200 ITVT
-208 TLKDSTGT
+208 
-216 KTDIGYTIDW
+216 
-226 DENTNY
+226 
-232 KPDDTAAAQE
+232 
-242 VTGKVSVDGTKT
+242 VKVD
-254 ANATAE
+254 
-260 PVQVKAYIKVGK
+260 K
-272 IALDEEGVVVDTI
+272 INV
-285 TAKTYQK
+285 
-292 AADDATVKSISA
+292 ADDATIAAVENLQYQKTENDGTVAEATILADAAKRKTVK
-304 ADVATAVNNEYRTVD
+304 AT
-319 VKKGEYTGKA
+319 KGEYSTDLELSNWATSGATKTLDSKTLTTYDETTKAPKA
-329 NISWSA
+329 NFVTITA
-335 ASDAAPLDLTKV
+335 DATAKSDDKNFKGTKQV
-347 TDDEGNSANVVT
+347 TFYAV
-359 LTGTLTVPD
+359 
-368 NSEYFKNGT
+368 
-377 SDKTVTMNVKVV
+377 VV
-389 PAEIT
+389 PAEIS

-408 AKVTFTIPGAEVN
+408 AKVAFTIPGAEVN
-421 GKKVTAYMYT
+421 GKKVSAYMYT
-431 QLTTDGKIDETSLA
+431 KLTTDGKIDETSLVA
-445 KKDKVEGK
+445 NSKVE
-453 VNTDEIKATVTSEE
+453 TEEITAEVSSEKGAT
-467 GAPVTYEDYTGSL
+467 PVTYKDYTGSL
-480 QFPSFDSLG
+480 QFASFDSLG
-489 LTTNNKFYVVLKVD
+489 LKTNDKFYVVLKVD

-524 RRPGSSGGNSGG
+524 RRPNNGGGNSGG

-606 DVTVEVVYEEGTEE
+606 DVTVEVVYEEGTDE

-815 DNADADVKADD
+815 NNADADVKADD
-826 KTDAKADDKAEVK
+826 KTDAKADDKTEVK

-850 KTDAKADNGEKPEK
+850 KTDAKADNGETPEK

>member
-1 MKILRKS
+1 
-8 IAILLAIAM
+8 
-17 ILSVMSIG
+17 
-25 VFAAET
+25 
-31 PKVTV
+31 
-36 SFAVDKTQVKIG
+36 
-48 GSVLV
+48 
-53 SVNVIASQN
+53 
-62 DLATSF
+62 
-68 TSVKVGYDSTNYS
+68 
-81 AEVVSSEAGVTAT
+81 
-94 VDPGTN
+94 
-100 ELKAGTTAAFT
+100 
-111 LRASEITFAKFRL
+111 
-124 TPKVTSEVASKEIL
+124 
-138 TIGENPAK
+138 
-146 FMAADYSAYDTTV
+146 
-159 GSSPLVAI
+159 
-167 KQGFDVASAVAVKDS
+167 
-182 TEVTKAAPIAVGI
+182 
-195 GTTLA
+195 
-200 KAVEGVTA
+200 
-208 TLKDSTGT
+208 
-216 KTDIGYTIDW
+216 
-226 DENTNY
+226 
-232 KPDDTAAAQE
+232 
-242 VTGKVSVDGTKT
+242 
-254 ANATAE
+254 
-260 PVQVKAYIKVGK
+260 
-272 IALDEEGVVVDTI
+272 
-285 TAKTYQK
+285 
-292 AADDATVKSISA
+292 
-304 ADVATAVNNEYRTVD
+304 
-319 VKKGEYTGKA
+319 
-329 NISWSA
+329 
-335 ASDAAPLDLTKV
+335 
-347 TDDEGNSANVVT
+347 
-359 LTGTLTVPD
+359 
-368 NSEYFKNGT
+368 
-377 SDKTVTMNVKVV
+377 
-389 PAEIT
+389 
-394 GSKFSVDNAAQYGN
+394 
-408 AKVTFTIPGAEVN
+408 
-421 GKKVTAYMYT
+421 MYT
-431 QLTTDGKIDETSLA
+431 KLTTDGKIDETSLVA
-445 KKDKVEGK
+445 NSKVE
-453 VNTDEIKATVTSEE
+453 TEEITAEVSSEKGAT
-467 GAPVTYEDYTGSL
+467 PVTYKDYTGSL
-480 QFPSFDSLG
+480 QFASFDSLG
-489 LTTNNKFYVVLKVD
+489 LKTNDKFYVVLKVD

-524 RRPGSSGGNSGG
+524 RRPNNGGGNGGG

-620 PTVADGKFTDVPDT
+620 PTVSDGKFTDVPDT

-826 KTDAKADDKAEVK
+826 KTDAKAD
-839 ADDKTDAKADA
+839 
-850 KTDAKADNGEKPEK
+850 NGETPEK

>member
-1 MKILRKS
+1 MRNLKKIS
-8 IAILLAIAM
+8 AIFLVIAM
-17 ILSVMSIG
+17 LFSLVTVN
-25 VFAAET
+25 VFADGEDVTIDLEVSKTSVGQGKSFDLTVYYTYNSGESILATTHGFKLSYNVDATIEDLSTSDMLYDKAGANASTINEAKRNIVINGLNGNVTATKTAVSKFKFTVAET
-31 PKVTV
+31 ASTSTPVQFTLSNFGYTTQAGALTTKVNTTPTV
-36 SFAVDKTQVKIG
+36 QVKKAFTVQSYTAPAVQSANLGDKVSDIVAKLNALEIEVKG
-48 GSVLV
+48 DPADTEAVGTLKATDWACDELANVETVETSKEYTFKGNLV
-53 SVNVIASQN
+53 GNDTITVPDAKKQVEVKVNVGKI
-62 DLATSF
+62 DLATDTAVTTDAPSEKDYML
-68 TSVKVGYDSTNYS
+68 SKNAG
-81 AEVVSSEAGVTAT
+81 EV
-94 VDPGTN
+94 
-100 ELKAGTTAAFT
+100 KAGTAI
-111 LRASEITFAKFRL
+111 ASELPTTVKIKKGDKYEEEATVAWAPKAGSKTELDL
-124 TPKVTSEVASKEIL
+124 TKLTSE
-138 TIGENPAK
+138 
-146 FMAADYSAYDTTV
+146 DTTNIVTLV
-159 GSSPLVAI
+159 GTITP
-167 KQGFDVASAVAVKDS
+167 SA
-182 TEVTKAAPIAVGI
+182 TNTNY
-195 GTTLA
+195 
-200 KAVEGVTA
+200 
-208 TLKDSTGT
+208 TGT
-216 KTDIGYTIDW
+216 KTV
-226 DENTNY
+226 EC
-232 KPDDTAAAQE
+232 
-242 VTGKVSVDGTKT
+242 
-254 ANATAE
+254 
-260 PVQVKAYIKVGK
+260 
-272 IALDEEGVVVDTI
+272 
-285 TAKTYQK
+285 
-292 AADDATVKSISA
+292 
-304 ADVATAVNNEYRTVD
+304 VA
-319 VKKGEYTGKA
+319 
-329 NISWSA
+329 
-335 ASDAAPLDLTKV
+335 
-347 TDDEGNSANVVT
+347 
-359 LTGTLTVPD
+359 
-368 NSEYFKNGT
+368 
-377 SDKTVTMNVKVV
+377 KVV

-394 GSKFSVDNAAQYGN
+394 GSKFSVDNAAQYGE
-408 AKVTFTIPGAEVN
+408 AEVTFTIPGAEVN

-431 QLTTDGKIDETSLA
+431 KLTTDGKIDETSLA

-524 RRPGSSGGNSGG
+524 RRPNNGGGNSGG

-739 TSDKALNFTDASGIS
+739 TSDKALNFTDASEIS

-800 EKAKTEVTEDKTEAK
+800 EKAKTEV
-815 DNADADVKADD
+815 
-826 KTDAKADDKAEVK
+826 K

-850 KTDAKADNGEKPEK
+850 KTDAKADNGETPEK

>member
-1 MKILRKS
+1 MRNLRKIS
-8 IAILLAIAM
+8 AIVLVIAM
-17 ILSVMSIG
+17 MFSLVAINAFAEDSTAVSISFKVKANGEKVSSAKVGTKVSVEVYITPGEYSAISGTFLAVNNVAEADVKVDKDVLATPIITNNKIFVEGATASKNFIVTEKPIMTIDITIPETTESSLDLVTIDKIG
-25 VFAAET
+25 ANDKNMDKISGIDKTVKATVGVTPVFTAKTAKPFKGEVET
-31 PKVTV
+31 SKVTV
-36 SFAVDKTQVKIG
+36 GLDTDKDTALKGI
-48 GSVLV
+48 
-53 SVNVIASQN
+53 
-62 DLATSF
+62 
-68 TSVKVGYDSTNYS
+68 
-81 AEVVSSEAGVTAT
+81 TAT
-94 VDPGTN
+94 VYGTD
-100 ELKAGTTAAFT
+100 TA
-111 LRASEITFAKFRL
+111 K
-124 TPKVTSEVASKEIL
+124 EVE
-138 TIGENPAK
+138 P
-146 FMAADYSAYDTTV
+146 
-159 GSSPLVAI
+159 
-167 KQGFDVASAVAVKDS
+167 
-182 TEVTKAAPIAVGI
+182 
-195 GTTLA
+195 
-200 KAVEGVTA
+200 
-208 TLKDSTGT
+208 
-216 KTDIGYTIDW
+216 GYTISWKESTPAYNPKVAGSYEFKGDV
-226 DENTNY
+226 DIDGNG
-232 KPDDTAAAQE
+232 AAIKGKLTDAIT
-242 VTGKVSVDGTKT
+242 VTVKVDQINV
-254 ANATAE
+254 
-260 PVQVKAYIKVGK
+260 
-272 IALDEEGVVVDTI
+272 
-285 TAKTYQK
+285 
-292 AADDATVKSISA
+292 ADDATIAAVENLQYQKTENDGTVAEATILADAKKRKTVK
-304 ADVATAVNNEYRTVD
+304 AT
-319 VKKGEYTGKA
+319 KGEYSTDLELSNWATSGATKTLDSKTLTTYDETTKAPKA
-329 NISWSA
+329 NFVTITA
-335 ASDAAPLDLTKV
+335 DATAKSDDKNFKGTKQV
-347 TDDEGNSANVVT
+347 TFYAV
-359 LTGTLTVPD
+359 
-368 NSEYFKNGT
+368 
-377 SDKTVTMNVKVV
+377 VV
-389 PAEIT
+389 PAEIS

-686 AFTDCKADDWFTP
+686 AFTDCKADEWFTP

-826 KTDAKADDKAEVK
+826 KTEVK

-850 KTDAKADNGEKPEK
+850 KTDDKADNGETPEK

>member
-1 MKILRKS
+1 MRNFKKISALM
-8 IAILLAIAM
+8 IVVAM
-17 ILSVMSIG
+17 LFSLVTIN
-25 VFAAET
+25 VFAADEKMEVSLET
-31 PKVTV
+31 VQTVGQGREINVDVYFTNPTTNTGDKLTFTTSGTEIVIDDALWTIDTNTMTKTAPYSIKYNAKEKKVIIQYADTSGEAGAEFSKGEKKKVGSFKLTAKSDAALGAKTLEIGDSTFCIQGTDNYLDVTKNNATINILASDKITGTEMATVTDKTIGTDVKDILPATVKVT
-36 SFAVDKTQVKIG
+36 SSEKNSAVVGT
-48 GSVLV
+48 LV
-53 SVNVIASQN
+53 SVEWDTANFNNKLLTEQTVTGTIKAN
-62 DLATSF
+62 DPIT
-68 TSVKVGYDSTNYS
+68 V
-81 AEVVSSEAGVTAT
+81 AE
-94 VDPGTN
+94 N
-100 ELKAGTTAAFT
+100 LKATAKVTLQPIAGTVPTDVKAD
-111 LRASEITFAKFRL
+111 LKQ
-124 TPKVTSEVASKEIL
+124 PKVAPSTDEEKL
-138 TIGENPAK
+138 N
-146 FMAADYSAYDTTV
+146 
-159 GSSPLVAI
+159 
-167 KQGFDVASAVAVKDS
+167 AVKDIL
-182 TEVTKAAPIAVGI
+182 P
-195 GTTLA
+195 TTLD
-200 KAVEGVTA
+200 
-208 TLKDSTGT
+208 LKQGDI
-216 KTDIGYTIDW
+216 TD
-226 DENTNY
+226 
-232 KPDDTAAAQE
+232 
-242 VTGKVSVDGTKT
+242 KVSVTWND
-254 ANATAE
+254 ATAY
-260 PVQVKAYIKVGK
+260 PTTNAIG
-272 IALDEEGVVVDTI
+272 DEF
-285 TAKTYQK
+285 
-292 AADDATVKSISA
+292 TVKGNVNA
-304 ADVATAVNNEYRTVD
+304 ASENGLFTFAATAVE
-319 VKKGEYTGKA
+319 A
-329 NISWSA
+329 
-335 ASDAAPLDLTKV
+335 KV
-347 TDDEGNSANVVT
+347 TIVTPEVEG
-359 LTGTLTVPD
+359 GT
-368 NSEYFKNGT
+368 
-377 SDKTVTMNVKVV
+377 
-389 PAEIT
+389 IT
-394 GSKFSVDNAAQYGN
+394 VDNAAKYGN
-408 AKVTFTIPGAEVN
+408 ATVKFTIPAAAGLKKDDEITAVIYGQNDTKDGIGADLETSDPIKVTEEEAGKEYTNSIKFSSFDTLELDTNNVFYVKVFVN
-421 GKKVTAYMYT
+421 G
-431 QLTTDGKIDETSLA
+431 
-445 KKDKVEGK
+445 
-453 VNTDEIKATVTSEE
+453 
-467 GAPVTYEDYTGSL
+467 APLLNGT
-480 QFPSFDSLG
+480 
-489 LTTNNKFYVVLKVD
+489 
-503 TATVKNG
+503 G
-510 EDMYVESYVLPESN
+510 EDAKDYVESYVLPESN
-524 RRPGSSGGNSGG
+524 RRPNNGGGNSGG

-739 TSDKALNFTDASGIS
+739 TSDKALNFTDASEIS

-800 EKAKTEVTEDKTEAK
+800 EKAKTEV
-815 DNADADVKADD
+815 
-826 KTDAKADDKAEVK
+826 K

-850 KTDAKADNGEKPEK
+850 KTDAKADNGETPEK

>member
-1 MKILRKS
+1 MRSLKKVS
-8 IAILLAIAM
+8 AIFLAIAM
-17 ILSVMSIG
+17 LISLVTINVSAAISNQADYVLSYKYYNASGSEITSTKADKDIYLEIYISKWNYNKNLTIYGELGTVVAPGDIVINYDNFDEDGLTADLANKNITLSWQSGVKVEDKALAKIKIHVPASQAIGSMSLFKLQNTGMYISCNNKDGGKDTGNIMTQPEATINVAESFNVNHYSKAYTAGIG
-25 VFAAET
+25 TSADAIITALGDTATAYENVDETTGKNAEV
-31 PKVTV
+31 KVGPWTAPADFNADDT
-36 SFAVDKTQVKIG
+36 SKTYAFTAP
-48 GSVLV
+48 VLV
-53 SVNVIASQN
+53 EANEDSLANVTANQTATATVTLGKI
-62 DLATSF
+62 DLATDTAVTTDAPSEKDYMLSK
-68 TSVKVGYDSTNYS
+68 TAG
-81 AEVVSSEAGVTAT
+81 EV
-94 VDPGTN
+94 
-100 ELKAGTTAAFT
+100 KAGTAI
-111 LRASEITFAKFRL
+111 ASELPTTVKIKKGDKYEEEATVAWAPKAGSKTELDL
-124 TPKVTSEVASKEIL
+124 TKLTSE
-138 TIGENPAK
+138 
-146 FMAADYSAYDTTV
+146 DTTNIVTLV
-159 GSSPLVAI
+159 GTITP
-167 KQGFDVASAVAVKDS
+167 SA
-182 TEVTKAAPIAVGI
+182 TNTNY
-195 GTTLA
+195 
-200 KAVEGVTA
+200 
-208 TLKDSTGT
+208 TGT
-216 KTDIGYTIDW
+216 KTV
-226 DENTNY
+226 EC
-232 KPDDTAAAQE
+232 
-242 VTGKVSVDGTKT
+242 
-254 ANATAE
+254 
-260 PVQVKAYIKVGK
+260 
-272 IALDEEGVVVDTI
+272 
-285 TAKTYQK
+285 
-292 AADDATVKSISA
+292 
-304 ADVATAVNNEYRTVD
+304 VA
-319 VKKGEYTGKA
+319 
-329 NISWSA
+329 
-335 ASDAAPLDLTKV
+335 
-347 TDDEGNSANVVT
+347 
-359 LTGTLTVPD
+359 
-368 NSEYFKNGT
+368 
-377 SDKTVTMNVKVV
+377 KVV

-408 AKVTFTIPGAEVN
+408 AKVAFTIPGAEVN
-421 GKKVTAYMYT
+421 GKKVSAYMYT
-431 QLTTDGKIDETSLA
+431 KLTTDGKIDETSLVA
-445 KKDKVEGK
+445 NSKVE
-453 VNTDEIKATVTSEE
+453 TEEITAEVSSEE
-467 GAPVTYEDYTGSL
+467 GATPVTYKDYTGSL
-480 QFPSFDSLG
+480 QFASFDSLG
-489 LTTNNKFYVVLKVD
+489 LKTNDKFYVVLKVD

-524 RRPGSSGGNSGG
+524 RRPNNGGGNSGG

-826 KTDAKADDKAEVK
+826 KTDAKADDKTEVK

-850 KTDAKADNGEKPEK
+850 KTDAKADNGETPEK